1 MTHIHSALCWS
12 RSEDS
17 DATHFPHRLARRA
30 DQAAVTPLT
39 SDARRSVD
47 SRFDPAFPYP
57 TRVVEVDSQIV
68 GWMRFVS
75 RTDLPSF
82 PLEPWGIIDDM
93 PWSPRPTEPYHIAA
107 SQSLHLVD
115 IGWLDVPTLKN
126 TLLNEIAI
134 ELAQLHGHEFAIHR
148 TSPPSWA
155 TYSDVLSQAAYTQQL
170 HSGPIDDPIVTPM
183 LEAGWRL
190 DGRLPGAQTDAPRLV
205 LRWHNP
211 VFR

>member
-1 MTHIHSALCWS
+1 MTHVHSALRWS
-12 RSEDS
+12 RSEGS
-17 DATHFPHRLARRA
+17 DAAHFPHRLARRA
-30 DQAAVTPLT
+30 DRAAVAKLT

-47 SRFDPAFPYP
+47 PRFDPAISYP
-57 TRVVEVDSQIV
+57 TRVVEVDGQIV

-75 RTDLPSF
+75 RTKLPSF
-82 PLEPWGIIDDM
+82 PMEPWGEIEDI
-93 PWSPRPTEPYHIAA
+93 PWPPRPTEPFHISA

-115 IGWLDVPTLKN
+115 IGWLDVPALKT
-126 TLLNEIAI
+126 TLLNETAL

-155 TYSDVLSQAAYTQQL
+155 THSDLLPPAAYTQQL

-190 DGRLPGAQTDAPRLV
+190 DGRLPSAQTDAPVLV